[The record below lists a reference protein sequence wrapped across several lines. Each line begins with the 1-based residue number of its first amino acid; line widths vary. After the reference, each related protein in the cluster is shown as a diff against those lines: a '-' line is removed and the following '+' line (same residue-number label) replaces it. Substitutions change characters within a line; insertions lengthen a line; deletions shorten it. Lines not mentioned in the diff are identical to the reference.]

1 MQIPIERFELDNGLK
16 VVLSED
22 HTVPVVGV
30 NLWYNVGSRNEVPGR
45 TGLAHLFEH
54 MMFQGSQHVPD
65 TSHIAHVE
73 RVGGSLN
80 GSTWLDRTNF
90 YDTVPSDRLELVLW
104 LESDRLGCWLP
115 ALTQEKL
122 DNQRAVVKNERRQ
135 RVDNAPY
142 GDWDERLQ
150 MLLFPPDHP
159 YHHSVIGSMEDL
171 DAASLDDVADFFRT
185 YYAPN
190 NAVLTLCGDF
200 DPAEARR
207 LVERW
212 FGPIPRGPAVPPLPG
227 RPLLEPFK
235 LGREVR
241 ELRQG
246 GVPLPRVYLAWRIPV
261 YGTDDYYAAD
271 VASELLAGGKSAR
284 LYRRLVREQRLA
296 RSVSAFLLPVV
307 TGGSAFIAR
316 GNLSAGDDP
325 AVLERALL
333 DEVERLATELAEPAE
348 LERAITGL
356 EARQLFDL
364 QKMNERA
371 DQISMLTTY
380 FDAPELINTEL
391 DRYRAVTPDDVRRVA
406 AELLGADN
414 RVVLTYAPSAADA
427 SSEPGEAA

>member
-1 MQIPIERFELDNGLK
+1 MQIPIERFELDNGLR
-16 VVLSED
+16 VVLSVD
-22 HTVPVVGV
+22 HTIPVVGV
-30 NLWYNVGSRNEVPGR
+30 NLWYNVGSRNELPGR

-54 MMFQGSQHVPD
+54 MMFQGSQHVPE
-65 TSHIAHVE
+65 TGHIAHVE

-104 LESDRLGCWLP
+104 LESDRLACFLP

-122 DNQRAVVKNERRQ
+122 DNQREVVKNERRQ

-142 GDWDERLQ
+142 GDWDEQLQ
-150 MLLFPPDHP
+150 AMLFPPDHP

-227 RPLLEPFK
+227 RPVLEPLR

-241 ELRQG
+241 LTRRG
-246 GVPLPRVYLAWRIPV
+246 GVPLPRLYLAWRIPV
-261 YGTDDYYAAD
+261 YGSPDYYAID

-296 RSVSAFLLPVV
+296 RSVAAFLLPVV
-307 TGGSAFIAR
+307 TGASAFIVR
-316 GNLSAGDDP
+316 GNLAGGDDP

-333 DEVERLATELAEPAE
+333 EDVERLATELAEPAE
-348 LERAITGL
+348 MERAITGL
-356 EARQLFDL
+356 EARHLFEL
-364 QKMNERA
+364 QKVNERA

-380 FDAPELINTEL
+380 FDAPELVSTEL
-391 DRYRAVTPDDVRRVA
+391 DRYRAVTAEDVRRAA
-406 AELLGADN
+406 AEYLTADN
-414 RVVLTYAPSAADA
+414 RAVLTYLPEAEADA
-427 SSEPGEAA
+427 PAEAA